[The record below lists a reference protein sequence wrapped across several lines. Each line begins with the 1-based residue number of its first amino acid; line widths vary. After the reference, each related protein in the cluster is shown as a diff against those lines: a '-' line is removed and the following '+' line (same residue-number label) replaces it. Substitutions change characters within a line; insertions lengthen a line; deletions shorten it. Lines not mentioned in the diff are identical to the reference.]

1 MRGPRRWDDHPYDC
15 ICPRCLRSSS
25 KRRGAD
31 ALRRRLQPDSEEPA
45 AHSQPA
51 GRKFLAWT
59 AVTAAVGL
67 VSVLLAFA
75 FVIEPTRTEV
85 REFLGFSQPV
95 VPTPSVPLPFQA
107 LAQARQ
113 TPVPTSDYSI
123 DDVDI
128 SLTPTET
135 GATAQLTVTVTN
147 TSGGTSQGPVALL
160 LSVDSGAPEL
170 ATTFSDLAA
179 DESGQRTFV
188 KDLSPGQHTLTL
200 AVGDAR
206 RDLTID
212 VVAIPSPSWQTV
224 VTAASEP
231 SNTPGPTLTPTVSQS
246 PLPVQQVVA
255 TPVLDKPTETPEPT
269 SLATVPTGASTA
281 TAVVTTTPEPTV
293 KSVEPTATP
302 VPLVPTVE
310 PTATPIPA
318 VSLVL
323 DTDTTVVGYWQDG
336 TADVGVEVSLRNTGA
351 YGYYEDV
358 PLSVICPVTLTEAPG
373 CDEELSLS
381 LADGYGPAI
390 GSFVLRLPMGQ
401 GDIELSYGDD
411 SLAVGIGVPERIL
424 GVERHLWECYADRE
438 PIPDPWQAGAYLY
451 GCSGWAS
458 PTVVKWLNDV
468 PVKVWATGDPQYI
481 ETLDEV
487 LNDLSPV
494 LSLDFV
500 WVEAEADADFRAFV
514 GVKREDVD
522 HLGFAPSSVD
532 WGGFAKANLSS
543 GEARS
548 GYMVVWL
555 IEPPP
560 VDAAK
565 GIIIHETLHA
575 LVPTHHTT
583 RPVSIM
589 GGGGLNRWSRRDE
602 QLMRLNSHRLIRH
615 GMTMQEVRD
624 LIVLRDELLDDPGP
638 RVVTDPLEMVWR
650 AYESL
655 YDADS
660 AGYKLTGGWI
670 DRGCSQT
677 FGVRRG
683 PLKFKIGKFRRWRD
697 DPSLLYFHDHVN
709 EFWVFWDE
717 DWHSYTR
724 PLIGGDWRSVSGD
737 DLQYMTTWWG
747 WKGKFHRAIRSVIA
761 DSTADDF
768 TVETTDDGNIRV
780 HIRMDE
786 SYVYLLNWEDWGI
799 VSLDFTLDLDP
810 DTYEIKGYHWLHRKD
825 PGLDHDGC
833 ITYEEVATDFQ
844 VGVEIKLPEELRN
857 D

>member
-1 MRGPRRWDDHPYDC
+1 M
-15 ICPRCLRSSS
+15 
-25 KRRGAD
+25 
-31 ALRRRLQPDSEEPA
+31 
-45 AHSQPA
+45 
-51 GRKFLAWT
+51 
-59 AVTAAVGL
+59 
-67 VSVLLAFA
+67 
-75 FVIEPTRTEV
+75 
-85 REFLGFSQPV
+85 
-95 VPTPSVPLPFQA
+95 
-107 LAQARQ
+107 
-113 TPVPTSDYSI
+113 
-123 DDVDI
+123 
-128 SLTPTET
+128 
-135 GATAQLTVTVTN
+135 
-147 TSGGTSQGPVALL
+147 
-160 LSVDSGAPEL
+160 
-170 ATTFSDLAA
+170 
-179 DESGQRTFV
+179 
-188 KDLSPGQHTLTL
+188 
-200 AVGDAR
+200 
-206 RDLTID
+206 
-212 VVAIPSPSWQTV
+212 
-224 VTAASEP
+224 
-231 SNTPGPTLTPTVSQS
+231 
-246 PLPVQQVVA
+246 
-255 TPVLDKPTETPEPT
+255 
-269 SLATVPTGASTA
+269 
-281 TAVVTTTPEPTV
+281 
-293 KSVEPTATP
+293 
-302 VPLVPTVE
+302 
-310 PTATPIPA
+310 
-318 VSLVL
+318 
-323 DTDTTVVGYWQDG
+323 
-336 TADVGVEVSLRNTGA
+336 
-351 YGYYEDV
+351 
-358 PLSVICPVTLTEAPG
+358 
-373 CDEELSLS
+373 
-381 LADGYGPAI
+381 
-390 GSFVLRLPMGQ
+390 
-401 GDIELSYGDD
+401 
-411 SLAVGIGVPERIL
+411 PERIL

-532 WGGFAKANLSS
+532 WGGFANANLST

-560 VDAAK
+560 VYAAK
-565 GIIIHETLHA
+565 GIIIHESLHA

-602 QLMRLNSHRLIRH
+602 QLMRLNSHRLIRP

-683 PLKFKIGKFRRWRD
+683 PLEFKIGKFRRWRD

-761 DSTADDF
+761 GSTADDF

-810 DTYEIKGYHWLHRKD
+810 DTYEIKGYQWLHRED
-825 PGLDHDGC
+825 PGLDLDGC

>member
-31 ALRRRLQPDSEEPA
+31 ALRRRLQTETEDPVA
-45 AHSQPA
+45 YSQPT
-51 GRKFLAWT
+51 GRKFLVWV
-59 AVTAAVGL
+59 AVTSAIGL

-323 DTDTTVVGYWQDG
+323 DTDITVVGYWQDG

-358 PLSVICPVTLTEAPG
+358 PLSMICPVTLTEAPG

-411 SLAVGIGVPERIL
+411 SLAVGIGRA
-424 GVERHLWECYADRE
+424 RTDTWRR
-438 PIPDPWQAGAYLY
+438 
-451 GCSGWAS
+451 AS
-458 PTVVKWLNDV
+458 P
-468 PVKVWATGDPQYI
+468 
-481 ETLDEV
+481 
-487 LNDLSPV
+487 
-494 LSLDFV
+494 
-500 WVEAEADADFRAFV
+500 V
-514 GVKREDVD
+514 G
-522 HLGFAPSSVD
+522 
-532 WGGFAKANLSS
+532 
-543 GEARS
+543 
-548 GYMVVWL
+548 M
-555 IEPPP
+555 
-560 VDAAK
+560 
-565 GIIIHETLHA
+565 
-575 LVPTHHTT
+575 
-583 RPVSIM
+583 
-589 GGGGLNRWSRRDE
+589 
-602 QLMRLNSHRLIRH
+602 
-615 GMTMQEVRD
+615 
-624 LIVLRDELLDDPGP
+624 LR
-638 RVVTDPLEMVWR
+638 
-650 AYESL
+650 
-655 YDADS
+655 
-660 AGYKLTGGWI
+660 
-670 DRGCSQT
+670 
-677 FGVRRG
+677 
-683 PLKFKIGKFRRWRD
+683 
-697 DPSLLYFHDHVN
+697 
-709 EFWVFWDE
+709 
-717 DWHSYTR
+717 
-724 PLIGGDWRSVSGD
+724 
-737 DLQYMTTWWG
+737 
-747 WKGKFHRAIRSVIA
+747 
-761 DSTADDF
+761 
-768 TVETTDDGNIRV
+768 
-780 HIRMDE
+780 
-786 SYVYLLNWEDWGI
+786 
-799 VSLDFTLDLDP
+799 
-810 DTYEIKGYHWLHRKD
+810 
-825 PGLDHDGC
+825 
-833 ITYEEVATDFQ
+833 
-844 VGVEIKLPEELRN
+844 
-857 D
+857 